1 MNNVEI
7 LTSTIAFL
15 VAISVLIAVHEFGH
29 FWVARRLGVKVLR
42 YSIGFGKPLWKKT
55 LGRDQ
60 TEVVV
65 AALPLG
71 GYVKMLD
78 EREGPVDAKEAPRA
92 FNRQPV
98 ASRFAIVFAGP
109 AFNFLFAIFAYWLMF
124 VVGVSGVKPVVGEV
138 VEGTPAARAGLHSGQ
153 EIVAVNGEATP
164 IWEVAIQKLV
174 PAMVDQGQV
183 TLEVQSA
190 TGETRTL
197 QLDLSSI
204 KGDMEPGELFDSLG
218 MKPYRPRLL
227 PVVGEV
233 LDGSAAEQAGL
244 QQGDRILAI
253 DGTPI
258 ADWDGLVEY
267 VSARPDQAMRILV
280 QRDGTE
286 QYLDLRTA
294 SKQVNGKVIG
304 RMGIGPQIPEPET
317 VLYRY
322 SLFESVGKAFG
333 QTWDSTLLTLKMF
346 GKILTGDISIKNLS
360 GPIRIAEYA
369 GYSASAGLARFMDF
383 LAIVSLSLGVLNLLP
398 IPILD
403 GGHLMYYIVE
413 ILKGSPVSDAAMEIG
428 QRIGIVLL
436 LMLMSIAFYNDI
448 MNLFN

>member
-1 MNNVEI
+1 VNNVEI

-78 EREGPVDAKEAPRA
+78 EREGPVDTEEAPRA

-124 VVGVSGVKPVVGEV
+124 VVGVSGVKPIVGEV

-190 TGETRTL
+190 
-197 QLDLSSI
+197 
-204 KGDMEPGELFDSLG
+204 
-218 MKPYRPRLL
+218 
-227 PVVGEV
+227 
-233 LDGSAAEQAGL
+233 AG
-244 QQGDRILAI
+244 R
-253 DGTPI
+253 
-258 ADWDGLVEY
+258 
-267 VSARPDQAMRILV
+267 
-280 QRDGTE
+280 
-286 QYLDLRTA
+286 
-294 SKQVNGKVIG
+294 
-304 RMGIGPQIPEPET
+304 
-317 VLYRY
+317 
-322 SLFESVGKAFG
+322 
-333 QTWDSTLLTLKMF
+333 
-346 GKILTGDISIKNLS
+346 
-360 GPIRIAEYA
+360 
-369 GYSASAGLARFMDF
+369 
-383 LAIVSLSLGVLNLLP
+383 
-398 IPILD
+398 
-403 GGHLMYYIVE
+403 
-413 ILKGSPVSDAAMEIG
+413 
-428 QRIGIVLL
+428 
-436 LMLMSIAFYNDI
+436 
-448 MNLFN
+448 

>member
-1 MNNVEI
+1 MEI
-7 LTSTIAFL
+7 LTSAIAFL

-29 FWVARRLGVKVLR
+29 FWVARKLGVKVLR

-55 LGRDQ
+55 LGKDR

-78 EREGPVDAKEAPRA
+78 EREGPVPDNETARA
-92 FNRQPV
+92 FNRQSV
-98 ASRFAIVFAGP
+98 ATRFAIVFAGP
-109 AFNFLFAIFAYWLMF
+109 AFNFLFAIVAYWMMF
-124 VVGVSGVKPVVGEV
+124 VVGINGVKPVVGEV
-138 VEGTPAARAGLHSGQ
+138 IAETPAARAGLQRGQ
-153 EIVAVNGEATP
+153 EIVAVDGQATP
-164 IWEVAIQKLV
+164 IWDVAIQKLV
-174 PAMVDQGQV
+174 PAMVDRGHV
-183 TLEVQSA
+183 TLEVR
-190 TGETRTL
+190 TGQEATRTV
-197 QLDLSSI
+197 QLDLSGI
-204 KGDMEPGELFDSLG
+204 KGDLEPGELFNTLG
-218 MKPYRPRLL
+218 MKPDRPRLL

-233 LDGSAAEQAGL
+233 VAGSAAERAGL
-244 QQGDRILAI
+244 ERGDRILSI
-253 DGTPI
+253 DGTGI
-258 ADWDGLVEY
+258 DDWPGLVEY
-267 VSARPDQAMRILV
+267 VSARPDQAMQLLI
-280 QRDGTE
+280 QRDGAE
-286 QYLDLRTA
+286 QYVPLHTDT
-294 SKQVNGKVIG
+294 KQVDDKIIG
-304 RMGIGPQIPEPET
+304 RMGIGPLIPEQET

-322 SLFESVGKAFG
+322 SLFESVGMALG

-369 GYSASAGLARFMDF
+369 GYSATAGFARFMDF

-413 ILKGSPVSDAAMEIG
+413 IVKGSPVSDTAMEIG

-448 MNLFN
+448 INLLN